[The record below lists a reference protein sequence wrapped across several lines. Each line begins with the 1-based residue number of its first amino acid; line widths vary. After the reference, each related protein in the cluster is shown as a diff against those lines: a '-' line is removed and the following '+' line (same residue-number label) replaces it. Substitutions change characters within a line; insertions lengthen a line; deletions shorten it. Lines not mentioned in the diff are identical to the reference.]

1 MLFLNPTYVTALMSG
16 LRILELLNELWFHK
30 KAVTIINFQPRN
42 FHTSPLFKQK
52 SILKFKDKICSE
64 NILFVNKSV
73 NNLTVSVFNTWF
85 CLSLDQQN
93 YETSSSRQGNL
104 LKSSFGPNRYGKYS
118 VITSAVDS
126 WNRIQKQLKN
136 TLLTDLSPSNIK
148 AVISNFYIQDMIKTY
163 FC

>member
-30 KAVTIINFQPRN
+30 KAVTIINLQPRN
-42 FHTSPLFKQK
+42 FHTSALFKQK

-73 NNLTVSVFNTWF
+73 NNLTVSVFNIWF

-104 LKSSFGPNRYGKYS
+104 LKSSFRPNRYGKYS
-118 VITSAVDS
+118 VMWIHEIESKNNLKIPYWQICPPVTL
-126 WNRIQKQLKN
+126 KQL
-136 TLLTDLSPSNIK
+136 SAIF
-148 AVISNFYIQDMIKTY
+148 IFRIW
-163 FC
+163 